1 MNIWIVTIGEPILN
15 NSSNLR
21 LHRHG
26 LLAKYISENTS
37 FKVTWWTS
45 SFNHFTKEFE
55 YDDDTD
61 LNVNKNLQIKCLK
74 GYGYNNNI
82 SLSRYYDHYLI
93 QKKFSNRIIS
103 EVKPDIIITSYPTLG
118 LSEESVKYAKKKSIP
133 VLIDYRDLWPEVFYD
148 LFPKKIRFISKV
160 LFYPLSKRLNI
171 MFKNATGII
180 GITEEFLNI
189 GLQRVK
195 RNKNNFDSYFPLG
208 YNKLELN
215 KSQLSDQL
223 NYWKSIGVKSDDGY
237 IKFCFFGT
245 LGHQYDLESL
255 IQAFNYLN
263 DKKIKLIICGSGDKE
278 SYLKSIAT
286 NKNIIFPGYM
296 NSMQLNSLM
305 KISDFGVCPYL
316 AKKMFLNSM
325 PGKSIEYMSE
335 GLSIINS
342 LRDGILGDFVVKK
355 GFGVNY
361 DPSNTT
367 SLIEKLK
374 YIINNI
380 DDFRSKKHEIISF
393 YKLNFDQSV
402 VYKKYLNHIKKV
414 QRDFNL
420 S

>member
-1 MNIWIVTIGEPILN
+1 MKIWIITIGEPIIHKHN
-15 NSSNLR
+15 ALR
-21 LHRHG
+21 IHRSG

-37 FKVTWWTS
+37 HEVVWWTS
-45 SFNHFTKEFE
+45 LYNHFTKKFEFE
-55 YDDDTD
+55 DERDITP
-61 LNVNKNLQIKCLK
+61 NPNLKIKCIK
-74 GYGYNNNI
+74 GYGYKKNI
-82 SLSRYYDHYLI
+82 SLARYYDHFI
-93 QKKFSNRIIS
+93 IKKKFRKRLSS
-103 EVKPDIIITSYPTLG
+103 EPYPDIIISSYPTLG
-118 LSEESVKYAKKKSIP
+118 LCEEAVKYANKKSIP
-133 VLIDYRDLWPEVFYD
+133 ILIDYRDLWPEVFYD

-160 LFYPLSKRLNI
+160 IFYPLSRRLNI

-215 KSQLSDQL
+215 KRQLSDQL

-237 IKFCFFGT
+237 IKYCFFGT
-245 LGHQYDLESL
+245 LGYQYDFESL

-263 DKKIKLIICGSGDKE
+263 DEKIKLIICGSGDKE
-278 SYLKSIAT
+278 SQLKSLAI

-296 NSMQLNSLM
+296 NSKQLNSLM

-342 LRDGILGDFVVKK
+342 LEHGILGDFIVKK
-355 GFGVNY
+355 EFGVNY
-361 DPSNTT
+361 DPSSLD
-367 SLIEKLK
+367 SLIDRLK
-374 YIINNI
+374 YTINNI
-380 DDFRSKKHEIISF
+380 DNFRSKKHEIISF
-393 YKLNFDQSV
+393 YNSNFDQSV

-414 QRDFNL
+414 KRNFNL
-420 S
+420 T

>member
-1 MNIWIVTIGEPILN
+1 MKIWIVTIGEPIIHDK
-15 NSSNLR
+15 NSLR
-21 LHRHG
+21 IHRSG
-26 LLAKYISENTS
+26 LLAKYISENS
-37 FKVTWWTS
+37 NHELIWWTS
-45 SFNHFTKEFE
+45 LFNHFTKKFEFE
-55 YDDDTD
+55 QDKI
-61 LNVNKNLQIKCLK
+61 LHPNKNLKIYCIKGF
-74 GYGYNNNI
+74 GYRNNI
-82 SLSRYYDHYLI
+82 SFARYFDHYLI
-93 QKKFSNRIIS
+93 QRKFRQKIKGES
-103 EVKPDIIITSYPTLG
+103 KPDIIISSYPTLG
-118 LSEESVKYAKKKSIP
+118 LSEESVKYANKESIP

-148 LFPKKIRFISKV
+148 LFPDKIRFIGEA

-180 GITEEFLNI
+180 GITKEFLNI

-208 YNKLELN
+208 YDKLKLN

-223 NYWKSIGVKSDDGY
+223 NYWESLGVRSDDSH

-245 LGHQYDLESL
+245 LGYQYNLESL
-255 IQAFNYLN
+255 IEAFNHLN
-263 DKKIKLIICGSGDKE
+263 DEKIKLIICGSGDKE
-278 SYLKSIAT
+278 SYLKSLVT
-286 NKNIIFPGYM
+286 NRNIIFPGYM

-316 AKKMFLNSM
+316 PKKMFLNSM

-342 LRDGILGDFVVKK
+342 LGDGILGNFIIKK

-361 DPSNTT
+361 NPANEN

-374 YIINNI
+374 YIISNI

-393 YKLNFDQSV
+393 YNLNFDQSV
-402 VYKKYLNHIKKV
+402 VYKKYLNHIEKV

-420 S
+420 T